1 MDNLTQNGRGTADTA
16 EAEERKA
23 AADLG
28 KFKDVQALLSAYE
41 SLEAEFTRR
50 SQRLKELEE
59 KSKAQDA
66 PAAAEN
72 APEPSSA
79 HNSTGAEDADARE
92 RIIGEYLRAVSMGR
106 TVPFVTGGV
115 SVPAPRSKP
124 ATIREAGRLAEQ
136 FLNTEN

>member
-1 MDNLTQNGRGTADTA
+1 MDNLTQNGRGTAETA
-16 EAEERKA
+16 EAEEIKA

-50 SQRLKELEE
+50 SQRLRELEE
-59 KSKAQDA
+59 KIKAQDA
-66 PAAAEN
+66 PATEEN
-72 APEPSSA
+72 APVPSSA
-79 HNSTGAEDADARE
+79 QTSGGDDSDARE
-92 RIIGEYLRAVSMGR
+92 RIIGEYLRAVSVGR

-115 SVPAPRSKP
+115 GVPAPRSKP
-124 ATIREAGRLAEQ
+124 ATIKEAGRLAEQ

>member
-16 EAEERKA
+16 EAEGVNA

-59 KSKAQDA
+59 RSKAQDA

-72 APEPSSA
+72 APVPSSA
-79 HNSTGAEDADARE
+79 QNTAETPDVRE
-92 RIIGEYLRAVSMGR
+92 RIIGEYLRAVSVGR

-115 SVPAPRSKP
+115 SVPAPHSKP
-124 ATIREAGRLAEQ
+124 ATIKDAGRLAEQ

>member
-16 EAEERKA
+16 QAEESVA

-50 SQRLKELEE
+50 SQRLRELEE
-59 KSKAQDA
+59 RSKAQDA
-66 PAAAEN
+66 PAPAEN
-72 APEPSSA
+72 APVPSSA
-79 HNSTGAEDADARE
+79 HNTGEDDPDARR
-92 RIIGEYLRAVSMGR
+92 RIIGEYLREVSVGR

-115 SVPAPRSKP
+115 SVPAPHSRP
-124 ATIREAGRLAEQ
+124 ASIREAGRLAEQ

>member
-1 MDNLTQNGRGTADTA
+1 MDNLTQNGRGTAETA
-16 EAEERKA
+16 EAEEIKA

-50 SQRLKELEE
+50 SQRLRELEE
-59 KSKAQDA
+59 KIKAQDA

-72 APEPSSA
+72 APVPSSA
-79 HNSTGAEDADARE
+79 QSAEDPDARE
-92 RIIGEYLRAVSMGR
+92 RIIGEYLRAVSVGR

-115 SVPAPRSKP
+115 GVPAPRSKP
-124 ATIREAGRLAEQ
+124 HTIKEAGRLAEQ

>member
-16 EAEERKA
+16 EAEENVA

-50 SQRLKELEE
+50 SQRLRELEE
-59 KSKAQDA
+59 KIKAQDA

-72 APEPSSA
+72 APVPSSA
-79 HNSTGAEDADARE
+79 QSVADDPDARE
-92 RIIGEYLRAVSMGR
+92 RIIGEYLRAVSVGR

-115 SVPAPRSKP
+115 GVPAPRSKP
-124 ATIREAGRLAEQ
+124 HSIKEAGRLAEQ

>member
-1 MDNLTQNGRGTADTA
+1 MDNLTQNGRGTADAA
-16 EAEERKA
+16 EAEEIKA

-66 PAAAEN
+66 PAQAEN
-72 APEPSSA
+72 APVPSSA
-79 HNSTGAEDADARE
+79 QNTGVEDADARE
-92 RIIGEYLRAVSMGR
+92 RIIGEYLRAVSVGR

-115 SVPAPRSKP
+115 GVPAPRSKP

>member
-1 MDNLTQNGRGTADTA
+1 MDNLTQNGRGTADAA
-16 EAEERKA
+16 EAEEIKA
-23 AADLG
+23 ATDLG

-59 KSKAQDA
+59 KIKAQDA
-66 PAAAEN
+66 PAQAEN
-72 APEPSSA
+72 APVPSSA
-79 HNSTGAEDADARE
+79 QNTGVDDPDARE
-92 RIIGEYLRAVSMGR
+92 RIIGEYLREVSVGR

-115 SVPAPRSKP
+115 GVPAPRSKP
-124 ATIREAGRLAEQ
+124 ATIREAGKLAEQ